1 MLHWKEKYNFHDYW
15 KIWWKVV
22 TGLIVL
28 QHCTFINN
36 QAFFN
41 LIIIVVP
48 TVLKIKINVP
58 TPMSSFF
65 LLVLSES
72 REGRRVEFRWVERKA
87 EKTFP
92 NCPHYSR
99 CIFSVLLRWANAI
112 KIPDQHKYNKN
123 EFLLPTECLE
133 GVLKYS
139 YNYLILINI
148 LSLRVFLYW
157 INSLWSN

>member
-28 QHCTFINN
+28 QHYTFINN

-58 TPMSSFF
+58 TPMSSLF
-65 LLVLSES
+65 LLYYLSES

-92 NCPHYSR
+92 NRPNSSNASSQCYWDE
-99 CIFSVLLRWANAI
+99 IMLLKFQFNENTNQNGVL
-112 KIPDQHKYNKN
+112 
-123 EFLLPTECLE
+123 FPTNCVER
-133 GVLKYS
+133 VLKYF
-139 YNYLILINI
+139 
-148 LSLRVFLYW
+148 R
-157 INSLWSN
+157 